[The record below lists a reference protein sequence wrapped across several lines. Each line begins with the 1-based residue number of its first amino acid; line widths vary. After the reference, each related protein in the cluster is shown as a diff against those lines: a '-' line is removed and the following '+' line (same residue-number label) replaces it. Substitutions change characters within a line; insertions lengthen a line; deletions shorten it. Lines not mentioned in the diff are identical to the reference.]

1 MYVTGC
7 LNIELQAE
15 VKTLTDHLESV
26 KQNLVAERQKNH
38 LLEQQLQLRGTGAPL
53 TRGAGQSLSG
63 GVSEALAEKVATLE
77 IKELNEK
84 QRADLASVRWVLTT
98 D

>member
-1 MYVTGC
+1 M
-7 LNIELQAE
+7 
-15 VKTLTDHLESV
+15 KTLTDHLESV

-53 TRGAGQSLSG
+53 IRGAGQSSSG